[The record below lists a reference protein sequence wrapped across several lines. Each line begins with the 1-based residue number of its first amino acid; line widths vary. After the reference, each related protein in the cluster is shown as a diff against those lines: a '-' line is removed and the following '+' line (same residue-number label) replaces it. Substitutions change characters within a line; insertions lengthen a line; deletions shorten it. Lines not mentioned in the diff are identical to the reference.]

1 MKLINDEYNVKLNYL
16 VCKNLLITPLNDY
29 DELHL
34 RNCFFSESNFL
45 YKYEEEIVKIK
56 NYFSKKEAFLYKS
69 VDICNLYNT
78 ITNENVLLNID
89 RIINEDITIY
99 EKIIIIGNE
108 IDKLKISN
116 KILLFKICILIL
128 TCIEKNQIIIPHYN
142 YIERIFYE
150 TINGK
155 IIQMVKALYDTL
167 LLKTK
172 KYNSIHSL
180 EENRKILLT
189 IKDNADDFIKS
200 NDIISFGVYGSFSTN
215 MTNKYSDID
224 LFVLIYD
231 SKDSLLIKK
240 QVKSYWGKI
249 INIPIDVKV
258 VKESNINTELTKCMR
273 KTLKIIAGRKI
284 QCLENLK
291 QNIT

>member
-180 EENRKILLT
+180 EENKKILLA

-215 MTNKYSDID
+215 MTNKYSDLD
-224 LFVLIYD
+224 LFVLISD

>member
-34 RNCFFSESNFL
+34 RNCFFSESNYL

-89 RIINEDITIY
+89 SIINEDITIY

-128 TCIEKNQIIIPHYN
+128 TSIEKNQIIIPHYN
-142 YIERIFYE
+142 YIEKIFYE

-180 EENRKILLT
+180 EENKKILLK
-189 IKDNADDFIKS
+189 IKDNANDFIKS

-215 MTNKYSDID
+215 MVNKYSDLD
-224 LFVLIYD
+224 LFVLISD

-249 INIPIDVKV
+249 INIPIDVNV

-273 KTLKIIAGRKI
+273 KTLKIIAGREI

>member
-1 MKLINDEYNVKLNYL
+1 MKLINDEYSVKLNYL
-16 VCKNLLITPLNDY
+16 VCKNLLITPLVDY

-34 RNCFFSESNFL
+34 RHCFFNESNFL

-56 NYFSKKEAFLYKS
+56 KFLSRKEAFLYKS
-69 VDICNLYNT
+69 VDICNLYNI
-78 ITNENVLLNID
+78 ITNENVFLNID
-89 RIINEDITIY
+89 NIISKNITIY

-116 KILLFKICILIL
+116 KILLFKICVLIL
-128 TCIEKNQIIIPHYN
+128 TCVEKNQIIIPHYN
-142 YIERIFYE
+142 YIERMFYE

-172 KYNSIHSL
+172 KYNSIHSM
-180 EENRKILLT
+180 EENRKILLA

-224 LFVLIYD
+224 LFVLISD

-240 QVKSYWGKI
+240 QVKSYWRKI

-258 VKESNINTELTKCMR
+258 VKESNINTELTKCMK
-273 KTLKIIAGRKI
+273 KTLKIIAGREI